1 MIEKIDIEE
10 IKQFMN
16 ENLLTKKEA
25 MEITGQSLTAFDQ
38 AVATGRLKPF
48 FEKGEGRGTVRL
60 YLKAD
65 VERYN
70 QERLEHLKKFGRKL

>member
-1 MIEKIDIEE
+1 MIEKRNLEE
-10 IKQFMN
+10 IKKFMH

-25 MEITGQSLTAFDQ
+25 MQLTGQSITAFDQ
-38 AVATGRLKPF
+38 AVQTGRLKPF

-60 YLKAD
+60 YLKSD

-70 QERLEHLKKFGRKL
+70 KERIEHLKKFGRKL

>member
-1 MIEKIDIEE
+1 MNIEE
-10 IKQFMN
+10 IKQFIS

-48 FEKGEGRGTVRL
+48 FERGEGRSTVRL
-60 YLKAD
+60 YLKED

-70 QERLEHLKKFGRKL
+70 KERIEHLKKFGRK

>member
-1 MIEKIDIEE
+1 MKMSIEE

-48 FEKGEGRGTVRL
+48 FEKAEGRSTVRL
-60 YLKAD
+60 YLKSD

-70 QERLEHLKKFGRKL
+70 KERIEHLKKFGRK